1 MAVQSQQSLKIWV
14 CPQNYAMLK
23 KINTRSKK
31 KSSQILLREVFK
43 FNFETSLRR
52 IWPESQYCS
61 RICFFEHRIILMTNK
76 KFQTPLTLNSH
87 KSGLK
92 NHRIKNYHIF
102 GTSRTSVFIWHPRI
116 PHENFCIGVICKNA
130 KKYRFFPFSVSRRWK
145 KVRGRRSDNFE
156 ATGRAHS
163 SFGSFLP
170 IFFGEHIEIG
180 ITSETVGPR
189 PPWSEMIQ
197 ICVLQKALF

>member
-1 MAVQSQQSLKIWV
+1 MNRTWV
-14 CPQNYAMLK
+14 SHGNF
-23 KINTRSKK
+23 
-31 KSSQILLREVFK
+31 QILFISEFK
-43 FNFETSLRR
+43 TQN
-52 IWPESQYCS
+52 CS
-61 RICFFEHRIILMTNK
+61 RVFIFWHRIILMTNS

-102 GTSRTSVFIWHPRI
+102 GISRTSAFIWHPRI
-116 PHENFCIGVICKNA
+116 PPENFCIGVICKNA
-130 KKYRFFPFSVSRRWK
+130 KKYLFCPFSVSGRWK

-197 ICVLQKALF
+197 ICVLKKALF

>member
-1 MAVQSQQSLKIWV
+1 MWLQYCDSG
-14 CPQNYAMLK
+14 
-23 KINTRSKK
+23 
-31 KSSQILLREVFK
+31 QIVESAWSHTYWLHADS
-43 FNFETSLRR
+43 T

-61 RICFFEHRIILMTNK
+61 RIYFFEHRIILRTNS

-102 GTSRTSVFIWHPRI
+102 GISRTSAFIWHPLK
-116 PHENFCIGVICKNA
+116 PPENFCIGVICKNA
-130 KKYRFFPFSVSRRWK
+130 KKYRFCPFSVSRRWK

-156 ATGRAHS
+156 ATGLAHS

-170 IFFGEHIEIG
+170 ILFGEHIEIG

-197 ICVLQKALF
+197 ICVLKKTLF

>member
-1 MAVQSQQSLKIWV
+1 MAEVKT
-14 CPQNYAMLK
+14 QN
-23 KINTRSKK
+23 
-31 KSSQILLREVFK
+31 
-43 FNFETSLRR
+43 
-52 IWPESQYCS
+52 CS
-61 RICFFEHRIILMTNK
+61 RVFFFEHRIILMTNS
-76 KFQTPLTLNSH
+76 KFQTPLTLNSP

-102 GTSRTSVFIWHPRI
+102 GISSTSVFIWHPRI
-116 PHENFCIGVICKNA
+116 PPENFCIGVICKNA
-130 KKYRFFPFSVSRRWK
+130 KKYRFCPFSVSGRWK

-180 ITSETVGPR
+180 ITTETVGPR

-197 ICVLQKALF
+197 ICVLKKTLF